1 MLETIFALSVLM
13 IVFAYFGYPLT
24 LRAILMFRAA
34 KVDKRPVTPP
44 VTMIITA
51 FNEEKRIGEKLD
63 NTLSLVYPREKLQ
76 IIVASDGS
84 TDRTHDIVLAYADQG
99 VELLMVEDRGG
110 KENAQK
116 KAVEIARGEI
126 LVFTDVATRIDPDGL
141 AQIIN
146 NFADPAIG
154 CVSSED
160 RFIGSDGK
168 PAGEGAY
175 VRYEMWLRRLES
187 RVHSLV
193 GLSGSFFAA
202 RKAVCDDFSSEMQSD
217 FRTLLNSQRLGMRG
231 ICDPQAIGYY
241 PDISEPK
248 KEMDRKIR
256 TVVRGLTVFFR
267 NIEMLNPFRYG
278 LFSFQLICHKL
289 LRWLVPFFM
298 VVALAT
304 NLVLAPGSRFY
315 LFLLVCQLLFYGLA
329 VIVHTRVLT
338 TRNVILKIPSYF
350 LIVNLAIVL
359 AWWRFLKGDRIVMWT
374 PSDR

>member
-1 MLETIFALSVLM
+1 MFETVFAISVFMIF
-13 IVFAYFGYPLT
+13 FAYFGYPLI
-24 LRAILMFRAA
+24 LLAILVVRSA
-34 KVDKRPVTPP
+34 KVNKRPVTPP
-44 VTMIITA
+44 VTVIITA
-51 FNEEKRIGEKLD
+51 FNEEKRIRQKLD
-63 NTLSLVYPREKLQ
+63 NTLSLTYPREKLQ

-84 TDRTHDIVLAYADQG
+84 TDRTNDIVKAYADEG
-99 VELLMVEDRGG
+99 VELLVVEDRGG

-116 KAVEIARGEI
+116 KAVEVARGEI

-141 AQIIN
+141 AQLIN

-202 RKAVCDDFSSEMQSD
+202 RRAVCDDFSSEMQSD
-217 FRTLLNSQRLGMRG
+217 FRTLLNSMRLGLRG
-231 ICDPQAIGYY
+231 ICDPRAIGYY

-256 TVVRGLTVFFR
+256 TVVRGLTVLFR

-278 LFSFQLICHKL
+278 FFAFQLICHKL
-289 LRWLVPFFM
+289 LRWFVPFFM
-298 VVALAT
+298 IIALTT
-304 NLVLAPGSRFY
+304 NLVLALGSHFY
-315 LFLLVCQLLFYGLA
+315 LLLLVCQLLFYSLA
-329 VIVHTRVLT
+329 VIVHARVLAS
-338 TRNVILKIPSYF
+338 RSVILKIPSYF

-359 AWWRFLKGDRIVMWT
+359 AWWRFVKGERIVMWT